1 MNSTPKGRTQDPLP
15 LVTHLSPSIEA
26 PKAELLTQESEVY
39 TSSGQLRNGPGY
51 PGGRQKS
58 TPPLTVLQG
67 EGAGARGSAG
77 WASPSSLQRP

>member
-1 MNSTPKGRTQDPLP
+1 MNSTPAGRTQDPLP
-15 LVTHLSPSIEA
+15 LVTHPSPCLEA
-26 PKAELLTQESEVY
+26 PEAELLTQESEVY
-39 TSSGQLRNGPGY
+39 ISSRRLRNGPRS
-51 PGGRQKS
+51 PGEQQKC